1 MHKDINSPRIVT
13 IEEVIQETPTVKT
26 FVFEDKFS
34 NIALPGQFLMV
45 WIPRFEELPI
55 SIMISEKKNYSAIT
69 IRKRGYASSALFNFK
84 KGDKIGIRGPYGNSF
99 TVKDNFKTIILIGG
113 GTGMVPLVKL
123 LNSLRVKELTIII
136 IMGSK
141 TKEEIFF
148 VDIINKILEHHNSF
162 RLLISTED
170 GSFGVKGLP
179 IDIMNNI
186 LQKKKEYGNIDMIYT
201 CGPELMMK
209 KIFDIASEK
218 QIPIQASLERY
229 MKCGIGI
236 CSSCCINDLLVCY
249 DGTIFNNEQLQN
261 LSEFGISYR
270 DKTGRIQKY
279 IVDD

>member
-1 MHKDINSPRIVT
+1 
-13 IEEVIQETPTVKT
+13 
-26 FVFEDKFS
+26 
-34 NIALPGQFLMV
+34 MV

-99 TVKDNFKTIILIGG
+99 TLKDNFKTIILIGG

-123 LNSLRVKELTIII
+123 LNILRFKELTIII

-170 GSFGVKGLP
+170 GSFGIKGLP
-179 IDIMNNI
+179 IDIMNDI
-186 LQKKKEYGNIDMIYT
+186 LQKKKNMVILI
-201 CGPELMMK
+201 
-209 KIFDIASEK
+209 
-218 QIPIQASLERY
+218 
-229 MKCGIGI
+229 
-236 CSSCCINDLLVCY
+236 
-249 DGTIFNNEQLQN
+249 
-261 LSEFGISYR
+261 
-270 DKTGRIQKY
+270 
-279 IVDD
+279 

>member
-123 LNSLRVKELTIII
+123 LNILRFKELTTIII
-136 IMGSK
+136 IMGAK

-148 VDIINKILEHHNSF
+148 IDIINKILEHHNSF

-186 LQKKKEYGNIDMIYT
+186 LQKK
-201 CGPELMMK
+201 
-209 KIFDIASEK
+209 
-218 QIPIQASLERY
+218 
-229 MKCGIGI
+229 
-236 CSSCCINDLLVCY
+236 
-249 DGTIFNNEQLQN
+249 
-261 LSEFGISYR
+261 
-270 DKTGRIQKY
+270 RIW
-279 IVDD
+279 